1 MTRRGQASTELVLVA
16 AAAAALA
23 GITVRVA
30 AGAGVDAGPVV
41 RSMAVAAP
49 SAPHR
54 RPGVEVAAIA
64 QSLGSLGIRET
75 AANAGPWVDR
85 FTDGHPEPWCAD
97 FVSWVLR
104 AAGTPLTGGASGG
117 WRVAGAG
124 GLRTWF
130 AMWGRWRHPDSAE
143 PEAGDV
149 VVFRHGHA
157 GIVIRAVGG
166 VLETA
171 EGNAGDAVAI
181 RAYPGWRN
189 DPDIAGFGRP

>member
-23 GITVRVA
+23 GITLRVA
-30 AGAGVDAGPVV
+30 AHAGIDAGPAV

-49 SAPHR
+49 NEPHPR
-54 RPGVEVAAIA
+54 AGGEVAAIA
-64 QSLGSLGIRET
+64 QSLASLGIRET

-117 WRVAGAG
+117 WRVAGAAA
-124 GLRTWF
+124 LRSWF
-130 AMWGRWRHPDSAE
+130 AVRGRWLGRDVAE

-149 VVFRHGHA
+149 VVFHHGHA
-157 GIVIRAVGG
+157 GIVLRAAGAA
-166 VLETA
+166 LETA
-171 EGNAGDAVAI
+171 EGNAGDAVVI

-189 DPDIAGFGRP
+189 DADIAGFGRP